1 MLRLNQCG
9 ARVDNQWALILL
21 LLFLTCL
28 AFEGSIFFVFI
39 YLCISKELQGFL
51 FLALNCSNCHSNSWA
66 FTEPSGINVVDL
78 DAVRNQ
84 MEMELLAKTTTSFF
98 FLIACD
104 RKSSSNKHEQNCLGT
119 EEWIWLQTLHDPGS
133 DHIAGTWHVY
143 LFLCLLF
150 LSLCVNSICT

>member
-39 YLCISKELQGFL
+39 YLCMSKELQGFL

-66 FTEPSGINVVDL
+66 FTEPSGINVVEL

-98 FLIACD
+98 FSYCM
-104 RKSSSNKHEQNCLGT
+104 
-119 EEWIWLQTLHDPGS
+119 
-133 DHIAGTWHVY
+133 
-143 LFLCLLF
+143 
-150 LSLCVNSICT
+150 